1 MLFLRKMRLRKAST
15 LVLLCLIIMGMMSF
29 SLASEAV
36 EAEQKE
42 EMAAKVRHWLYAN
55 FPELQGKVTGDNFPP
70 PPMAE
75 LLLKFLNIFQM
86 CGLLFV
92 FLGDKIFSLFGM
104 SYVPSWYGWVSKNGM
119 QIAIF
124 LYLLLPNVLS
134 KYLITGAFEI
144 ILDGETI
151 FSKLQT
157 GRLPQMDDLV
167 APLVNAGLT
176 QVTH

>member
-1 MLFLRKMRLRKAST
+1 
-15 LVLLCLIIMGMMSF
+15 
-29 SLASEAV
+29 
-36 EAEQKE
+36 
-42 EMAAKVRHWLYAN
+42 MAAKVAGDHNMEILFCASWGSKKNFLQVRHWLYAN

-124 LYLLLPNVLS
+124 VYLLLPNVLS

-151 FSKLQT
+151 FSKLET

-167 APLVNAGLT
+167 APLVNAGLA